1 MAIAAV
7 VVALYQH
14 ADVTKISSRVL
25 NEGRK
30 EKVENFFHIFL
41 LIFNII
47 FPPNVKIHVFLYSP
61 HYMPTHNEKHYFQA
75 MSIDLRA

>member
-25 NEGRK
+25 NEGTKRLR
-30 EKVENFFHIFL
+30 IFS
-41 LIFNII
+41 
-47 FPPNVKIHVFLYSP
+47 PNVKIHVLFSP
-61 HYMPTHNEKHYFQA
+61 HYMPTQRKALLSGNVY
-75 MSIDLRA
+75 